1 MNAEIIS
8 IGDELLIGQ
17 VINTNASWIAQE
29 LNKIGIGVNQISV
42 ISDERE
48 CIVRALI
55 EASKRTGI
63 IILTGGLGPTKDDLT
78 KQTLCSYFKSKLVLD
93 ETVLGDI
100 EKLFQTRGYMMTD
113 LNRMQAEVP
122 DSCKVIRNF
131 IGTAPGMWFD
141 YDDIIY
147 ISLPGVPF
155 EMKAMMET
163 SVIPDLQK
171 MFSKEVIIHQT
182 IMTTGV
188 GESFLADKISDWE
201 NNLPEYIKLA
211 YLPSPGVVRLR
222 LSAYGKDRELL
233 ENKVKEETK
242 VLSSLI
248 SEYIFSFNNETIEQV
263 IARLLKEKN
272 KTLSIAESC
281 TGGYISHLI
290 TSISGSSFYYMGGLI
305 AYSNEIKTQ
314 SLNVSTETIK
324 THGAVSEEAVKQ
336 MAVGIMNKFKT
347 DFSVATSGIC
357 GPEGGSPDKPVGTVW
372 IAVSSK
378 TGVEAKHFM
387 FGDKRDRNI
396 VRASIAALNMLR
408 KEIEK

>member
-29 LNKIGIGVNQISV
+29 LNKIGIGVKQISV

-55 EASKRTGI
+55 DASKRAGV

-100 EKLFQTRGYMMTD
+100 EKLFLARGYMITE

-122 DSCKVIRNF
+122 DNCKVIRNYN
-131 IGTAPGMWFD
+131 GTAPGMWFD
-141 YDDIIY
+141 YDDNIY

-171 MFSKEVIIHQT
+171 IFSKEVIIHQT

-233 ENKVKEETK
+233 ENKIKDETRI
-242 VLSSLI
+242 LSSLI
-248 SEYIFSFNNETIEQV
+248 SEYIFSYNDEAIEQV
-263 IARLLKEKN
+263 IARLLKEKM

-290 TSISGSSFYYMGGLI
+290 TSISGSSFYYIGGLV
-305 AYSNEIKTQ
+305 AYSNEIKIQ
-314 SLNVSTETIK
+314 SLNVSADTIK
-324 THGAVSEEAVKQ
+324 QHGAVSEETVKQ
-336 MAVGIMNKFKT
+336 MAIGVLNKFKT
-347 DFSVATSGIC
+347 DFSIATSGIC

-372 IAVSSK
+372 VAVASK
-378 TGVEAKHFM
+378 TGVEAKRFM